1 MKIKVSFLVP
11 FLIKKFMILV
21 IKGRSIFAESVFQ
34 IQSPICSVN
43 FSLSLH
49 DLIISH
55 HVKHPPSICL
65 KKFIPSCKAFF
76 TKKVRPYF
84 AGGEERLCFIL
95 ISFPIS
101 KSFIPNSCD
110 TDYIPFKQ
118 SYLATVFKV
127 IQYGFEIFQTV
138 LSRKWK
144 PYI

>member
-1 MKIKVSFLVP
+1 MP
-11 FLIKKFMILV
+11 FLKEKFMVLV

-43 FSLSLH
+43 FSLSLN

-55 HVKHPPSICL
+55 HVKHPSSISPQKVCSL
-65 KKFIPSCKAFF
+65 VQSFF

-84 AGGEERLCFIL
+84 AGEEERLCFIL
-95 ISFPIS
+95 ISFRIS
-101 KSFIPNSCD
+101 KSFIPNSSD

-127 IQYGFEIFQTV
+127 IEYGFEIFQTV
-138 LSRKWK
+138 LSRK
-144 PYI
+144 